1 MACRYR
7 VCVDDPKAVL
17 GLPEVMLGI
26 HPGFGGT
33 VRAVRLV
40 GVTAAMDMMLT
51 GRNLRPDKALL
62 RAARLAGRMNSGKPI
77 VDPHTREVIG
87 YEIEPM
93 VLPAG

>member
-1 MACRYR
+1 MQ
-7 VCVDDPKAVL
+7 
-17 GLPEVMLGI
+17 PEVLALLF
-26 HPGFGGT
+26 PETPPTATDPSPF
-33 VRAVRLV
+33 
-40 GVTAAMDMMLT
+40 VTALMRGPEGLIEL
-51 GRNLRPDKALL
+51 RRLRPDKALL